1 MQLDFS
7 CSILT
12 SPNLLQIY
20 LSGHL
25 KKKNPE
31 KNRLNI
37 DTTSYKLTIH
47 WCLVFYDNQ
56 LLVKGLPC
64 NVSTQTIELPYLL

>member
-7 CSILT
+7 CSILDIPQLT
-12 SPNLLQIY
+12 SDILVGTPE
-20 LSGHL
+20 
-25 KKKNPE
+25 KKNPE

-47 WCLVFYDNQ
+47 W
-56 LLVKGLPC
+56 
-64 NVSTQTIELPYLL
+64 